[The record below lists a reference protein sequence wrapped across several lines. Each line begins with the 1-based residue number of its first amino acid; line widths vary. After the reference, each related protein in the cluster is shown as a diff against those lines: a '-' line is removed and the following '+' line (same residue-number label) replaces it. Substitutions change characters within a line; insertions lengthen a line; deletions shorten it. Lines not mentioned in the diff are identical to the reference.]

1 MARSIQAKLADRIT
15 RVWYNVPIRLPE
27 DFLFVKWFK
36 KVLTDEECELCMYLE
51 KIPKPVEEIAKLS
64 GKDEKYVEETLWSV
78 AEKGCIFC
86 EWAGEKKFYRLEKWA
101 PGIDEFMMGKY
112 MDKET
117 AALFGEMLPM
127 VGPVVS
133 WFNPDDGGM
142 RVIPVMKEIAASTHA
157 TSYDQ
162 VLEYVNKTD
171 MYSAADCV
179 CRTSKKLLGEGCMHP
194 IENMCIQLGDY
205 AEFYI
210 KTGRGRQLTRE
221 EVIETLKKAE
231 ETGCV
236 HEIFN
241 PGLDG
246 SEIGSS
252 TFICNC
258 CSCSC
263 GLLSTNKKYGGNAG
277 TKSNYIAKVNPENCV
292 ACGAC
297 VNICPMNAV
306 RLGDALVASADS
318 QVETY
323 DTPYDT
329 WWGKDKWDDNY
340 RDRIVTTNAGTAP
353 CKTYC
358 PAHIAV
364 QGYIRKAKEGKYRE
378 ALELIKRENPF
389 PAVCGRICPHP
400 CESQCTRGTID
411 EPVAIDAIKQ
421 FIAEKDLEKEHR
433 YIPEV
438 RNYYNKIREFKGDD
452 WKYQDNIITNK
463 KTAVIGGGPAGL
475 SCAYY
480 LAVEGFEVTVFEK
493 DDVMGGML
501 TKGIPSFRLDNDII
515 NAEINIIKTLGV
527 EFRTGVEV
535 GKDVTIQQLRDEGYS
550 AFYVAI
556 GAQQGSLP
564 GIEGQDAEGVITGV
578 DFLRK
583 INLDQNMT
591 LSGKTVVIGGGN
603 VAIDVA
609 RFAIRAKSESVDLF
623 CLESAEEMPALAE
636 EQEEAIGEGITI
648 NNGWGPKRILVENG
662 KAVGVEFIR
671 CVSVFDENH
680 RFNPK
685 YDETDVK
692 TVMADNIL
700 MSIGQKI
707 VPADLFKGEN
717 VEMDGRNRIIVDQV
731 SYQTS
736 VSDIFAGGDVVT
748 GPKFAI
754 DAIAM
759 GKQGFESILRYH
771 RQIDLK
777 FSRQQNYYEIDRQKL
792 DEAGF
797 DHAPRQKPIL
807 VDPMTAKYSFKDLR
821 EGLTEEQ
828 VRKESDRCLSC
839 GRAFVDPEKCI
850 GCGDCTVQCKFDA
863 IHLEF
868 ERERKINEGGL
879 KWIGSTAGYAAARA
893 GRIVRKSATQKI
905 KDLQKR

>member
-1 MARSIQAKLADRIT
+1 MARSIQAKLADKIT
-15 RVWYNVPIRLPE
+15 RTWYNVPVRVPE
-27 DFLFVKWFK
+27 SFMFVKWFK
-36 KVLTDEECELCMYLE
+36 KILTEEECELCFYLD
-51 KIPKPVEEIAKLS
+51 KIPKSAEEVSEKS
-64 GKDEKYVEETLWSV
+64 GKSVQYVEDTLWSV
-78 AEKGCIFC
+78 AQKGCIFC
-86 EWAGEKKFYRLEKWA
+86 EWAGEKRFYRLERWA

-117 AALFGEMLPM
+117 ADIFGEMLPM
-127 VGPVVS
+127 VGPAVS

-142 RVIPVMKEIAASTHA
+142 RVIPVMKEIAGSTHA

-162 VLEYVNKTD
+162 VLEYVNKNEIF
-171 MYSAADCV
+171 SAADCV
-179 CRTSKKLLGEGCMHP
+179 CRTSKKLKGEGCIHP

-210 KTGRGRQLTRE
+210 KTGRGKQLTRE
-221 EVIETLKKAE
+221 EVLEVLKKAE

-241 PGLDG
+241 SGLDG
-246 SEIGSS
+246 NTIGNSS
-252 TFICNC
+252 FICNC

-263 GLLSTNKKYGGNAG
+263 GVLSTNKQYGGNGG

-318 QVETY
+318 QVEKY
-323 DTPYDT
+323 ETPYDT

-340 RDRIVTTNAGTAP
+340 RDRVLVTKAGTAP

-364 QGYIRKAKEGKYRE
+364 QGYIRMAKEGKYQE

-421 FIAEKDLEKEHR
+421 FIAEKDMEEQHR
-433 YIPEV
+433 YIPEI
-438 RNYYNKIREFKGDD
+438 RNYYNQIREYEGED
-452 WKYQDNIITNK
+452 WKITDQINTHK
-463 KTAVIGGGPAGL
+463 KTAIIGGGPAGL
-475 SCAYY
+475 TCAYY

-493 DDVMGGML
+493 DEVMGGML
-501 TKGIPSFRLDNDII
+501 TKGLPSFRLDNDII
-515 NAEINIIKTLGV
+515 NAEINIIKALGV

-535 GKDVTIQQLRDEGYS
+535 GKDITIQQLREEGFS

-564 GIEGQDAEGVITGV
+564 GIEGQDAEGVLTGLE
-578 DFLRK
+578 FLQE
-583 INLDQNMT
+583 INLDQT
-591 LSGKTVVIGGGN
+591 KKLRGKTVVIGGGN

-609 RFAIRAKSESVDLF
+609 RSAIRAGSEEVNMF
-623 CLESAEEMPALAE
+623 CLESKEEMPALPE
-636 EQEEAIGEGITI
+636 EQAEATGEGIVI

-662 KAVGVEFIR
+662 KAVGVEFMR
-671 CVSVFDENH
+671 CISVFDENH
-680 RFNPK
+680 RFSPK
-685 YDETDVK
+685 YDENDTK
-692 TVMADNIL
+692 TVMSDNIL
-700 MSIGQKI
+700 ISIGQKI
-707 VPADLFKGEN
+707 VPGELFNGED
-717 VEMDGRNRIIVDQV
+717 VKMDARNRIIVDPV

-759 GKQGFESILRYH
+759 GKQGYESIMRFH
-771 RQIDLK
+771 RQLDLK
-777 FSRQQNYYEIDRQKL
+777 MSRQQDYYEIDKQKL

-821 EGLTEEQ
+821 EGLSEEQ
-828 VRKESDRCLSC
+828 VKMESDRCLSC
-839 GRAFVDPEKCI
+839 GRALVDPEMCI

-868 ERERKINEGGL
+868 EREHTPHPTTLTWLGG
-879 KWIGSTAGYAAARA
+879 TANYAAKRA
-893 GRIVRKSATQKI
+893 GRIVRKTAAQKI
-905 KDLQKR
+905 KDIQNR